1 MAKAKKSKLK
11 TCKVCNKEFTPYL
24 STQKVCST
32 SCAIK
37 FASNEIKRTE
47 EKDRKKHLSEER
59 KILRARKEK
68 LKTKSDWNNCK
79 MIKQKGHLLAIRC
92 KQMS

>member
-1 MAKAKKSKLK
+1 MAKAKKPKLK
-11 TCKVCNKEFTPYL
+11 TCKVCNKEFIPYL

-47 EKDRKKHLSEER
+47 EKDRKNVYL
-59 KILRARKEK
+59 RKEK
-68 LKTKSDWNNCK
+68 YCGPERKS
-79 MIKQKGHLLAIRC
+79 
-92 KQMS
+92 